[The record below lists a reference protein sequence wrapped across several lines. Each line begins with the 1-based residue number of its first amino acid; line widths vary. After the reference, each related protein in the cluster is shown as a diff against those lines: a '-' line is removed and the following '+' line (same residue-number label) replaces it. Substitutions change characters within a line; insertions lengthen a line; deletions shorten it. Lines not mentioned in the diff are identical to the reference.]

1 MRCTLLVLGQS
12 ETQQKQL
19 SEQLSGAEF
28 KIEVIAY
35 KNADNLSNILKMV
48 NIDCVLLHHQ
58 AGQFDVFSVLSCIQK
73 QAPDCGIIISVEQ
86 CQPNFVRQAF
96 LSGVDDCLIQNEN
109 VELNKSIIKVVK
121 QKKRQKLSRTIN
133 AELELLRAV
142 MDNTPA
148 LVMVC
153 DPETSLFISFNRAL
167 NRFLD
172 LPNEQIKS
180 RSYFHISE
188 QFESTNDWFSFVEQV
203 KSSGHLAY
211 EAYLKNCNGDL
222 VPFEFDCSMAQ
233 VNGSNYL
240 LFNGMDISRLKLVQ
254 HELVE
259 LASRD
264 PLTKLRNRRGLAD
277 EFERLIKSSIRAQT
291 CLCLA
296 LFDLD
301 NFKTIN
307 DQYGHDVGD
316 QVLQDFAAVLCSLVQ
331 RPLDLVVRAGGE
343 EFIVIMLNGSEDA
356 LLTILNKVIENTPLS
371 TKPVTTVSGGA
382 VFVSGTEIS
391 YDQAF
396 KLADNNLYQ
405 AKKQGKNQLV
415 TQYLR
420 K

>member
-1 MRCTLLVLGQS
+1 MRCALLVLGLA
-12 ETQQKQL
+12 EKQNLCL
-19 SEQLSGAEF
+19 SEQLAGAEF

-35 KNADNLSNILKMV
+35 KNANNLTNILKMV
-48 NIDCVLLHHQ
+48 NVDCVLLYHQ
-58 AGQFDVFSVLSCIQK
+58 AGQFDAFEPLKIIQNL
-73 QAPDCGIIISVEQ
+73 APDCGTVICVDD
-86 CQPNFVRQAF
+86 CQPNFIRQAF
-96 LSGVDDCLIQNEN
+96 LKGVDDCIIQHEG
-109 VELNKSIIKVVK
+109 VELPKRIIQIVK
-121 QKKRQKLSRTIN
+121 QKKRKKLSRTIN

-153 DPETSLFISFNRAL
+153 DAETSLFISFNQAL

-172 LPNEQIKS
+172 LSNEQIKS

-188 QFESTNDWFSFVEQV
+188 QFESTSDWFRFVEQV

-211 EAYLKNCNGDL
+211 EAYLKNHSGESI
-222 VPFEFDCSMAQ
+222 PFEFDCSMTQ
-233 VNGSNYL
+233 INESNYL
-240 LFNGMDISRLKLVQ
+240 LFNGMDISRLKVVQ
-254 HELVE
+254 NELVE
-259 LASRD
+259 LANRD

-277 EFERLIKSSIRAQT
+277 EFERLIKASIRSKN

-301 NFKTIN
+301 NFKKIN

-316 QVLQDFAAVLCSLVQ
+316 QVLQDFASVLCSIVQ

-343 EFIVIMLNGSEDA
+343 EFIVIMLNGSEA
-356 LLTILNKVIENTPLS
+356 SLLNLLNKVIEKTPLS
-371 TKPVTTVSGGA
+371 TQPITTVSGGA
-382 VFVSGTEIS
+382 IFLSSIDIS
-391 YDQAF
+391 YEQAF

-415 TQYLR
+415 TQYIQN
-420 K
+420 